1 MRGSVITRTD
11 ETVGQSY
18 RDLRE
23 WLELVDQM
31 GELRVINGADWNLE
45 IAAITELARMES
57 KEQPALLFDQIKD
70 HPAGYRVLSG
80 MNNTIRRL
88 ALSTAMPPVTTVEE
102 FYGSSWGSARAPRP
116 AVRAR
121 AAPGSRDRP
130 ASHRARR
137 RVGRRCAA
145 PRSRRCTRA
154 DRRPAQPRATA
165 NAPRAEGQGGCRA
178 ARLPSRPTVPE
189 RLRASIHAGASA
201 EAPRWA
207 TTSRLPGSIS
217 GFTTRAHSP
226 PRVSARTRFLIA
238 TCQTSGWPGRSAR
251 R

>member
-88 ALSTAMPPVTTVEE
+88 AREGRL
-102 FYGSSWGSARAPRP
+102 P
-116 AVRAR
+116 AVRFGLRRLLFRPEDVEQALRDDTPEQQAR
-121 AAPGSRDRP
+121 PGAA
-130 ASHRARR
+130 
-137 RVGRRCAA
+137 GR
-145 PRSRRCTRA
+145 
-154 DRRPAQPRATA
+154 
-165 NAPRAEGQGGCRA
+165 EG
-178 ARLPSRPTVPE
+178 
-189 RLRASIHAGASA
+189 
-201 EAPRWA
+201 
-207 TTSRLPGSIS
+207 
-217 GFTTRAHSP
+217 
-226 PRVSARTRFLIA
+226 
-238 TCQTSGWPGRSAR
+238 
-251 R
+251 